1 MTYIILKNTTVSV
14 RVSTH
19 KDQEDEV
26 GVSRSV
32 TWCRLRGCFVEAILV
47 RGHMMLG
54 KSIRRAQQTVTK
66 CLHSWGAMLLWSQ
79 VFSDLYCIERHS
91 RELLAFQL
99 VLVPPNLAEVW
110 LFLLDLATAAYL
122 CLVTLFELDC
132 WYPDNEDWNHPK
144 KLLLNRFISFCPI
157 YHPVFST
164 FGWWTRS
171 RIEAFEN
178 PY

>member
-1 MTYIILKNTTVSV
+1 MFF
-14 RVSTH
+14 R
-19 KDQEDEV
+19 
-26 GVSRSV
+26 SRP
-32 TWCRLRGCFVEAILV
+32 V

-122 CLVTLFELDC
+122 CLVTLFKLDC
-132 WYPDNEDWNHPK
+132 WYPDNVD
-144 KLLLNRFISFCPI
+144 
-157 YHPVFST
+157 
-164 FGWWTRS
+164 
-171 RIEAFEN
+171 
-178 PY
+178 